1 MNAPGGDTA
10 PEHAVDRLRH
20 ARRGADDRDRAREEQ
35 RPDPAAQF
43 APRAAVRHDPPIIHE
58 KRIEIRWRD
67 IDNFG
72 HVNNAVYL
80 TYLEEARD
88 EWVDNAVGNGGWDF
102 VLARVAIDYRRELT
116 QADDVVVAR
125 CALEGLGRSSVRTRE
140 ELVTESGELS
150 AEAQA
155 VLVAR
160 DRETGRSRPLTTEE
174 RTAFEATA

>member
-1 MNAPGGDTA
+1 M
-10 PEHAVDRLRH
+10 DRLRH

-35 RPDPAAQF
+35 RPDPAAQL